1 MSSDSCSSDAESD
14 TSSAD
19 ADRAVCYPVRDKE
32 EMVEAETET
41 ETELAPSGQISRC
54 CGCGAVEPDAC
65 LGRPS
70 MAPRSAGAKVYSS
83 GSTPCSRALASQVR
97 VSALQT
103 SRVHGR
109 STTGTPWIFAR
120 RLKATKEANETFLG
134 WCREWISESYG
145 VEIGALHAART
156 EPHIV
161 KYNHEAHSAFKG
173 IGTHQDGSFATVV
186 MALSEASDYRGGGTY
201 FPHLGDTVEL
211 GLGEVLLFQGQCGP
225 YSAPHRAQP
234 ISAGRRLLY
243 LAFFSL
249 KTTKARPKKKKKRR
263 PKARSEAE
271 GEEADIIQEKGQERG
286 RSASARRATI
296 RHPRRVHPTL
306 CRWR

>member
-1 MSSDSCSSDAESD
+1 MGEL
-14 TSSAD
+14 
-19 ADRAVCYPVRDKE
+19 
-32 EMVEAETET
+32 EAETET
-41 ETELAPSGQISRC
+41 LGTVELAPGGQISRH

-70 MAPRSAGAKVYSS
+70 MAPRSTGAKVYSS

-97 VSALQT
+97 ESALQT

-161 KYNHEAHSAFKG
+161 KYNHELHAGFKG

-211 GLGEVLLFQGQCGP
+211 ALGEVLLFQGQCGP

-249 KTTKARPKKKKKRR
+249 KTTKARPKKKNRR
-263 PKARSEAE
+263 PKAKSEAE
-271 GEEADIIQEKGQERG
+271 GEETDIQHTAQERG
-286 RSASARRATI
+286 RCASARRANT
-296 RHPRRVHPTL
+296 RHPRRVHPVPL
-306 CRWR
+306 ER